1 MENLL
6 FKGVPILKHITHI
19 NVLNKGLMFIHSTLM
34 KYTYQPVSDMAS
46 TTFRI
51 FVSFKFF

>member
-19 NVLNKGLMFIHSTLM
+19 NVLNKGLIFIHS
-34 KYTYQPVSDMAS
+34 TYQPVSDMAS
-46 TTFRI
+46 TSFRI
-51 FVSFKFF
+51 FVSFKFL